1 MHASW
6 RRDSETLPTPTGPQV
21 LRVTRLVRLGKLLK
35 KFPDIWKQI
44 KAIGKSISAVG
55 ALMTLIILFMFI
67 FMILGMNIFGGILT
81 MEYDAGELARGA
93 NVFVELPADTSRDKR
108 PRTMPGRR
116 GVIIDVDA
124 ENRAQMPWQ
133 VCFSLSVSANDF
145 QQMGLDK
152 DGCVWASDDSEA
164 RIINETVI
172 TTPVI
177 TGIVPR
183 LHYDNI
189 YYSFIT
195 TFQILTTANWNDN
208 MHDAAAARGR
218 APPYPTAPNRAA
230 ALYFYVIIIVGNY
243 VLLNMFIAIIIQKFA
258 EQRLEAVDAGL
269 KKMKQNFID
278 KFGTMT
284 RDEFT
289 ETLMSMFRAADA
301 DGSGLIEKREL
312 QDILRKDVNLD
323 LPEREFTRLYKKY
336 DEDGSGEIDVQE
348 FVSMMNE
355 LLQEAKNQLG
365 QVPTK
370 QWNDMTPRT
379 QELKDSK
386 RIEAF
391 QDKLEAEI
399 KAAEQVVIY
408 SLYCLAP
415 TNPLRAACTA
425 LTTNV
430 WFDRL
435 VLFCIGYSSVTL
447 ALDAPLM
454 SNTDPMRN
462 FLSVSDYIMNAVFIV
477 ECVGKIISK
486 TFRTYIADAWCKLDA
501 FIVFFAVLDMIVSA
515 VSSGASLGP
524 LKTIRI
530 LRALRPLRLIAR
542 AEGLRTMIN
551 AMFSSVKPIISTCC
565 IALGTY
571 SLLGLIGMQLLL
583 GKMGTCTDNK
593 IKFMRDCWGPNDDG
607 ELRQWYQPAANFNAL
622 PQAVST
628 LFTLAS
634 QDGWPVYMFQGVD
647 SRGPI
652 MQPEG
657 SKYAGNVEMESAKQ
671 NAMPEL
677 FLYYFFS
684 IMVRYFP
691 CLIRTSH

>member
-1 MHASW
+1 M
-6 RRDSETLPTPTGPQV
+6 
-21 LRVTRLVRLGKLLK
+21 RLGKLLK
-35 KFPDIWKQI
+35 KFPDIWKQLN
-44 KAIGKSISAVG
+44 AIGKSIGAVG
-55 ALMTLIILFMFI
+55 ALVVLIILFMLI
-67 FMILGMNIFGGILT
+67 FMILGMNVFGGILV

-93 NVFVELPADTSRDKR
+93 NVFVELPYDALRNER

-124 ENRAQMPWQ
+124 ENRVQMPWQ
-133 VCFSLSVSANDF
+133 VCFALSVSANDF

-164 RIINETVI
+164 SIINETVI
-172 TTPVI
+172 TMPVI

-189 YYSFIT
+189 GSAFIT

-208 MHDAAAARGR
+208 MHEAAAARGVS
-218 APPYPTAPNRAA
+218 PPFPTAPNRAA
-230 ALYFYVIIIVGNY
+230 AMYFYVIIIVGNY
-243 VLLNMFIAIIIQKFA
+243 ILLNMFIAIIIQKFA
-258 EQRLEAVDAGL
+258 EQRMEAVDAGL
-269 KKMKQNFID
+269 KKMKKNFIE

-284 RDEFT
+284 HDEFT
-289 ETLMSMFRAADA
+289 DTLMSMFKAADA

-355 LLQEAKNQLG
+355 LLQEAQSELG
-365 QVPTK
+365 QVPAK
-370 QWNDMTPRT
+370 QGNDMTPRT
-379 QELKDSK
+379 QEQKDSR

-391 QDKLEAEI
+391 QDQLDAEI
-399 KAAEQVVIY
+399 KAAEDVVIY

-425 LTTNV
+425 LTTNI
-430 WFDRL
+430 WFDRF
-435 VLFCIGYSSVTL
+435 VLFCIGYSCVTL

-454 SNTDPMRN
+454 SNTDPLRI
-462 FLSVSDYIMNAVFIV
+462 FLLVSDYIMNAVFII

-486 TFRTYIADAWCKLDA
+486 TFRTYIADSWCKLDA
-501 FIVFFAVLDMIVSA
+501 FIVFFAVVDMIFSA
-515 VSSGASLGP
+515 VSSGASIGP

-551 AMFSSVKPIISTCC
+551 AMFSSVKPIIGTCC
-565 IALGTY
+565 IAIGTY

-583 GKMGTCTDNK
+583 GKMGSCTDNK
-593 IKFMRDCWGPNDDG
+593 IKFMRDCWGPSEDG

-628 LFTLAS
+628 IFTLAS
-634 QDGWPVYMFQGVD
+634 QDAWPVYMWQGID
-647 SRGPI
+647 SRGPF

-657 SKYAGNVEMESAKQ
+657 SKYAGHVEIESAKQ

-677 FLYYFFS
+677 FLYYWLS

-691 CLIRTSH
+691 CLIQASH

>member
-1 MHASW
+1 M
-6 RRDSETLPTPTGPQV
+6 
-21 LRVTRLVRLGKLLK
+21 RLGKLLK
-35 KFPDIWKQI
+35 KFPDIWKQLN
-44 KAIGKSISAVG
+44 AIGKSIGAVG
-55 ALMTLIILFMFI
+55 ALVVLIILFMLI
-67 FMILGMNIFGGILT
+67 FMILGMNVFGGILV

-93 NVFVELPADTSRDKR
+93 NVFVELPYDALRNER

-124 ENRAQMPWQ
+124 ENRVQMPWQ
-133 VCFSLSVSANDF
+133 VCFALSVSANDF

-164 RIINETVI
+164 SIINETVI
-172 TTPVI
+172 TMPVI

-189 YYSFIT
+189 GSAFIT

-208 MHDAAAARGR
+208 MHEAAAARGVS
-218 APPYPTAPNRAA
+218 PPFPTAPNRAA
-230 ALYFYVIIIVGNY
+230 AMYFYVIIIVGNY
-243 VLLNMFIAIIIQKFA
+243 ILLNMFIAIIIQKFA
-258 EQRLEAVDAGL
+258 EQRMEAVDAGL
-269 KKMKQNFID
+269 KKMKKNFIE

-284 RDEFT
+284 HDEFT
-289 ETLMSMFRAADA
+289 DTLMSMFKAADA

-355 LLQEAKNQLG
+355 LLQEAQRELG

-370 QWNDMTPRT
+370 QGNDMTPRT
-379 QELKDSK
+379 QEQKDSR

-391 QDKLEAEI
+391 QDQLDAEI
-399 KAAEQVVIY
+399 KAAEDVVIY

-425 LTTNV
+425 LTTNI
-430 WFDRL
+430 WFDRF
-435 VLFCIGYSSVTL
+435 VLFCIGYSCVTL

-454 SNTDPMRN
+454 SNTDPLRI
-462 FLSVSDYIMNAVFIV
+462 FLSISDYIMNAVFIV

-486 TFRTYIADAWCKLDA
+486 TFRTYIADSWCKLDA
-501 FIVFFAVLDMIVSA
+501 FIVFFAIVDMIVSA
-515 VSSGASLGP
+515 VSSGGSLGP

-551 AMFSSVKPIISTCC
+551 AMFSSVKPIIGTCC
-565 IALGTY
+565 IAIGTY

-583 GKMGTCTDNK
+583 GKMGSCTDNK
-593 IKFMRDCWGPNDDG
+593 IKFMRDCWGPSEDG

-628 LFTLAS
+628 IFTLAS
-634 QDGWPVYMFQGVD
+634 QDAWPVYMWQGID
-647 SRGPI
+647 SRGPF

-657 SKYAGNVEMESAKQ
+657 SKYAGHVEIESAKQ

-677 FLYYFFS
+677 FLYYWLS

-691 CLIRTSH
+691 CLIQASH